1 MTYIVTGPYGSG
13 KTEFC
18 VNLAKMLAQDKDKKV
33 VIADLDTINPY
44 FRSREKVEDLKNH
57 GIQVMGDH
65 LDNNTGQ
72 DLPAVSFAFLS
83 AINRGD
89 HLIIDLGGGKFGI
102 NLLAAC
108 YESLQDYEFLC
119 VLNAFRPETSD
130 AEKMVT
136 FVQSINAAC
145 KINVTGLVSNG
156 HLLHST
162 AATDVLASQKEVVT
176 AAEKLRLPLSYML
189 VKNEIYGQ
197 IKAEIKAEKVL
208 TFDQLQMRQ
217 DWL

>member
-18 VNLAKMLAQDKDKKV
+18 INLAKALAQDKDKKV

-44 FRSREKVEDLKNH
+44 FRLREKVEDLRNH
-57 GIQVMGDH
+57 GIEVMGDH

-72 DLPAVSFAFLS
+72 DVPAVSFAFLS
-83 AINRGD
+83 AINRGE

-108 YESLQDYEFLC
+108 YESLQGYEFLC

-130 AEKMVT
+130 AKKMVA
-136 FVQSINAAC
+136 FVQDINDSS

-156 HLLHST
+156 HLLHFT
-162 AATDVLASQKEVVT
+162 EAADVLTSQKEAVS
-176 AAEKLRLPLSYML
+176 AAALLNLPLSYIL
-189 VKNEIYGQ
+189 LKDEIYGQ
-197 IKAEIKAEKVL
+197 IKDEIKSEKVL
-208 TFDQLQMRQ
+208 TFDRIQMRQ